1 MPRSSSDTQVEQ
13 KQNDNS
19 KDDGGEDGQQKPEQ
33 QGPVGFWS
41 PDLKNVRKTVFKKWA
56 ITSLSMG
63 DVDIQI
69 ANVLQPFC

>member
-56 ITSLSMG
+56 ITSLLMDHVG
-63 DVDIQI
+63 IPI
-69 ANVLQPFC
+69 ANISQPSC